1 MTNFAGV
8 WLTAVSVFAVAAPVH
23 QATAADAADRPVLVA
38 TLLDL
43 PVPRASAA
51 TPIAPVQAK
60 TCGCT
65 PQGKQKIIMKVN
77 GMSASAANIHKI
89 RDALNTLPS
98 GGEFKVT
105 VLRAGQ
111 VLELTG
117 KMP

>member
-1 MTNFAGV
+1 MTKFAGV

-23 QATAADAADRPVLVA
+23 QATAADAAERAVLVA

-51 TPIAPVQAK
+51 TPIEPVQAK

-77 GMSASAANIHKI
+77 GQDVCTATS
-89 RDALNTLPS
+89 
-98 GGEFKVT
+98 
-105 VLRAGQ
+105 
-111 VLELTG
+111 
-117 KMP
+117 MPCTAP